1 MSKSV
6 FFISDL
12 FCSLYNFYP
21 TKIANLLGWATWGMA
36 KGRFKT
42 VWKKPELMVL
52 GGKFGREGR
61 APKLGFIKEWVLRSY
76 PVMMNGE
83 ISFVHLR

>member
-1 MSKSV
+1 
-6 FFISDL
+6 
-12 FCSLYNFYP
+12 
-21 TKIANLLGWATWGMA
+21 MA